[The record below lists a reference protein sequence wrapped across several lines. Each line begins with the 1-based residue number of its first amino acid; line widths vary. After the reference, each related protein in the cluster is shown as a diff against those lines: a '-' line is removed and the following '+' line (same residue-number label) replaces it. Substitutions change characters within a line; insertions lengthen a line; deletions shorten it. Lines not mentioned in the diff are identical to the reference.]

1 MIQELLFFPSFCFNY
16 TLRKNKKSQHKK
28 KFQAILLKLEIKKKL
43 LTVSLLDRGRITS
56 NAGTCSQ
63 KQLHNATSGS

>member
-1 MIQELLFFPSFCFNY
+1 MIQELLFIPSFCFNY
-16 TLRKNKKSQHKK
+16 ILRKKKKISTQR

-56 NAGTCSQ
+56 NVGTCSQ